1 MAIDYSP
8 TPVPAP
14 APAPTPPVET
24 YRPAPVPVAPPAYQR
39 PINYGPTPQ
48 PAPPP
53 EPDYPEAYSPAA
65 PLPPVTFLTAPAQP
79 YAVAI
84 LDEGDLITP
93 KVTQMNF
100 IGAIVTATADGSI
113 VSVQVNPEDVATI
126 SAGTSIEVT
135 PTATSN
141 GTNYQITNTFTETV
155 VSLGTVS
162 GNVVP
167 NRNNGTIQ
175 KMTLTGPINLQTP
188 TNMSAGQSLT
198 LILTQDSTGN
208 RYLTAASG
216 YIFAEGYTELS
227 VAGNSIDILNI
238 FTDGIYYYTTLTTGY
253 TA

>member
-1 MAIDYSP
+1 MATS
-8 TPVPAP
+8 AP
-14 APAPTPPVET
+14 APIPAPPAPPKPLVET
-24 YRPAPVPVAPPAYQR
+24 YAPAPVPVPPPTEQR
-39 PINYGPTPQ
+39 PEVFRPGPQ

-53 EPDYPEAYSPAA
+53 EPDYPQTYE
-65 PLPPVTFLTAPAQP
+65 PPAPADPIVFIEGKSIP

-84 LDEGDLITP
+84 LDEGEVITP
-93 KVTQMNF
+93 KVTQINF

-113 VSVQVNPEDVATI
+113 VAVQVNPEDVATVT
-126 SAGTSIEVT
+126 AGTSIEVT
-135 PTATSN
+135 PTLTAN

-155 VSLGTVS
+155 ASLGTVS